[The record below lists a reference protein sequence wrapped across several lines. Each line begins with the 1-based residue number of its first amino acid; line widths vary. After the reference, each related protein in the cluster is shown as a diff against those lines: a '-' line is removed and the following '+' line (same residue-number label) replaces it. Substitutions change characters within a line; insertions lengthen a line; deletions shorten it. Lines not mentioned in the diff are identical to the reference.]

1 MLSQNE
7 AVDALLSAGY
17 SIGVEDERGIIM
29 EKPGI
34 FITVSMD
41 MLHLNRYI
49 VPKELAST
57 NPLVKRAI
65 CISYNLCDCKLTENG
80 SLILPDPCTYYMH

>member
-7 AVDALLSAGY
+7 AVNALLSAGY

-34 FITVSMD
+34 FAVIDDETISLD
-41 MLHLNRYI
+41 LQI
-49 VPKELAST
+49 VPKEFGGSNTLA
-57 NPLVKRAI
+57 KRCI
-65 CISYNLCDCKLTENG
+65 CISYNLRDCKLVDDK
-80 SLILPDPCTYYMH
+80 LILPDPCTYYMY